1 MASHVH
7 LNDQIMKAYLNG
19 ADRMAVKAEFG
30 LRNNQMSGVSSRL
43 GLLWSLPLEA
53 RRQRVEAIERG
64 ETLAPA
70 PKKPKAKRA
79 KRAPKAL
86 APKPLPTPR
95 YRHGHMG
102 SHNRL
107 INSLLKVKDKEE
119 SAPIPEP
126 TGEVSEVI
134 PGSNERLRHSHGR
147 STFLSEREKRLRGI
161 SSRECSRAM
170 PEPSAELSRDDVEY
184 LERYIEASLQSA

>member
-7 LNDQIMKAYLNG
+7 LNDQIIKAYLNG

-64 ETLAPA
+64 ETPAPA
-70 PKKPKAKRA
+70 PKKPKSKKA
-79 KRAPKAL
+79 KRAPKTL

-107 INSLLKVKDKEE
+107 INSLLKVTKE
-119 SAPIPEP
+119 APALGPA
-126 TGEVSEVI
+126 GEESEVI
-134 PGSNERLRHSHGR
+134 QGSGERLRQTHGR

-170 PEPSAELSRDDVEY
+170 PEPNAELTRDDVLY
-184 LERYIEASLQSA
+184 LERYIKQSLQSA